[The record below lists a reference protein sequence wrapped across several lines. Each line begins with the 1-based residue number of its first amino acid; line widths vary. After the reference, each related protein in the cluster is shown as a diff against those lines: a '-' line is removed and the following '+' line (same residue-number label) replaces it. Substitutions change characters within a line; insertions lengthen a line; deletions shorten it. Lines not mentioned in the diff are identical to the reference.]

1 MLDVFR
7 LVWKYTAVFRDLD
20 IAGLS
25 RIYCINRII
34 EVISMRTVNKCES
47 VSGELA
53 QEARGAAMSELHS
66 EWCRNG
72 AQYSFA
78 LVRVFTDIR

>member
-34 EVISMRTVNKCES
+34 EVIAMRTVNECES
-47 VSGELA
+47 VFAELVR
-53 QEARGAAMSELHS
+53 EVRGRRCLSYIQNVL
-66 EWCRNG
+66 
-72 AQYSFA
+72 QYRCA
-78 LVRVFTDIR
+78 LVRVVFTDIS